1 MSRGKRCLQVFHRR
15 LDPVGD
21 VERVGAGNLEHGD
34 DGRRLAVVAADGVV
48 EHRAQLEPRDV
59 LEAHLGAVRVG
70 AHDDVAE
77 LLLVEQAPLRAD
89 GVGVLG
95 AGGGGRAADLAGR
108 ASAGSAGEMALAMS
122 GIVMP
127 SRPMTSGR
135 SQTRI
140 A

>member
-1 MSRGKRCLQVFHRR
+1 ML
-15 LDPVGD
+15 VGD

-34 DGRRLAVVAADGVV
+34 DRGRLAVVAADGVV
-48 EHRAQLEPRDV
+48 EHRAQLEPGDV
-59 LEAHLGAVRVG
+59 LQPDLRAVRVG
-70 AHDDVAE
+70 PDDDVAE
-77 LLLVEQAPLRAD
+77 LLLVQQAALRAD

-95 AGGGGRAADLAGR
+95 ARAPPADRQSGRPGV
-108 ASAGSAGEMALAMS
+108 SWFCWVIALAMS
-122 GIVMP
+122 GTVRP